1 MKKKIIILG
10 STGSIGSTTIKIIN
24 RDKNAFNVFLLT
36 ANKNYKKLFLQAK
49 KIDCKNILIY
59 DKKYYLLSLKKNK
72 NNNLNIFNN
81 IEDFTKT
88 LKKKVDYTMCS
99 ITGLAGLKP
108 TLDAIKYSHNIAIA
122 NKESII
128 CGWNLIHRDIKKYKT
143 KFIPIDSEHFSIWSL
158 IKNYK
163 SSQIQK
169 IFITASGGPFLKLS
183 KNQLKK
189 VSPKDAIKH
198 PNWSMGKK
206 ISIDSATLMN
216 KVFEVIEA
224 QRIFNLPLSKFK
236 ILIHPNSYVHA
247 IVKFTNGVTK
257 FLIHD
262 TSMEIPIFNSL
273 YFDNIK
279 KKLKT
284 KEIDFNKMNNL
295 NFIQV
300 NNFKFP
306 SINFLK
312 KIPNKISLFETV
324 LVSANDSLVELF
336 LNKQI
341 TYLEIYKVL
350 KIITEQKEFTK
361 LKLIKPSSLGEI
373 SKLSKYV
380 ALKTKTLSVLFR
392 K

>member
-10 STGSIGSTTIKIIN
+10 STGSIGSTTIKIIS
-24 RDKNAFNVFLLT
+24 RDKKAFNVILLT
-36 ANKNYKKLFLQAK
+36 ANKDYKKLFLQAK
-49 KIDCKNILIY
+49 KINCKNILIN
-59 DKKYYLLSLKKNK
+59 DEENYLLSLKKNK
-72 NNNLNIFNN
+72 NKNLKIFNN
-81 IEDFTKT
+81 ILDFTKN

-108 TLDAIKYSHNIAIA
+108 TLDAIKFSHNIAIA

-128 CGWNLIHRDIKKYKT
+128 CGWNLIENDLKKYRT

-183 KNQLKK
+183 KNELKK

-206 ISIDSATLMN
+206 ISVDSATLMN

-257 FLIHD
+257 LLIHD

-273 YFDNIK
+273 YFNDSS

-284 KEIDFNKMNNL
+284 KEIDFDKMNDL

-300 NNFKFP
+300 NNYKFP

-312 KIPNKISLFETV
+312 KIPHNISLFETV
-324 LVSANDSLVELF
+324 LISANDVLVELF
-336 LNKQI
+336 LKKQI
-341 TYLEIYKVL
+341 SYLNIYQIL
-350 KIITEQKEFTK
+350 NTIISQKEFIK
-361 LKLIKPSSLGEI
+361 LKQIKPSSLGQI
-373 SKLSKYV
+373 SKLSEYV
-380 ALKTKTLSVLFR
+380 ALKTKALSVTSF